1 LTSGVALDLSRTCT
15 PSLVLL
21 LQATATAVL
30 EGRLAESERM
40 LRDLRS
46 SVEGVDLLQAKRWKQ
61 EELELQSQVKALQG
75 RLDERPSELD
85 IMEKV
90 ATMMTKAS
98 ADSLS
103 GALPFVQALT
113 GTGTLAPAHVTIGNN
128 NQNPGSNSNS
138 TSHSNNASISNN
150 CSSSSSNNNR
160 TPVVRMQQVET
171 LLGLKPASN
180 AGLVPRIEAAEV
192 SLFGPEGGAGGNVVK
207 RLTALES
214 QVTGN

>member
-1 LTSGVALDLSRTCT
+1 
-15 PSLVLL
+15 
-21 LQATATAVL
+21 VL

-46 SVEGVDLLQAKRWKQ
+46 SVEGVDLVQAKRWKQ

-150 CSSSSSNNNR
+150 CSSSSSNNR

-192 SLFGPEGGAGGNVVK
+192 SLFGPEGGAGGNLVT
-207 RLTALES
+207 RLIALES
-214 QVTGN
+214 QFTGN